1 METSPVVTGD
11 SLYKPIQNCRLLLR
25 KVKADR
31 VVSVCHNPLNCNQLR
46 QPMAK
51 LRTFI
56 AVAAT
61 EEIRR
66 QAEQLAEKLSHTPA
80 NVKWVERRN
89 LHWTVKFLGDVDS
102 NEIPSICRAVGTV
115 VGEMPSFEIIAQ
127 GAGAFPTLSRPRT
140 VWLGTGQGEEQFIS
154 LHDTVDSALAK
165 LDFRSEH
172 RRFRPHMTL
181 GRVRRSPQGIDQLAA
196 LIGQHNKF
204 DAGSMIVDELVIF
217 TSQLDRDGPTY
228 QALARLPLSG

>member
-1 METSPVVTGD
+1 
-11 SLYKPIQNCRLLLR
+11 
-25 KVKADR
+25 
-31 VVSVCHNPLNCNQLR
+31 
-46 QPMAK
+46 MAK

-61 EEIRR
+61 EEIRK
-66 QAEQLAEKLSHTPA
+66 QAEQLAEKLSHTLA

-102 NEIPSICRAVGTV
+102 NDIPSICQAVGTV
-115 VGEMPSFEIIAQ
+115 VGEIPPFEIIAQ

-140 VWLGTGQGEEQFIS
+140 VWLGTGRGDSQFVS
-154 LHDTVDSALAK
+154 LHNAADSALVK

-181 GRVRRSPQGIDQLAA
+181 GRVRRSPQGVDQLGT
-196 LIGQHNKF
+196 LIAEHDKF

-228 QALARLPLSG
+228 QVLARLPLSG